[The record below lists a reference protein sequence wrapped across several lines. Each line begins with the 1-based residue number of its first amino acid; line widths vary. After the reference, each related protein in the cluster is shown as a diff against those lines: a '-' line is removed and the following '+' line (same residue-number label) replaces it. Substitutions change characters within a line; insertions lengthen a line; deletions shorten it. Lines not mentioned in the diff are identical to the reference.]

1 MFKPGSTKHSASG
14 HFGLNEMAR
23 TRLIFLASV
32 AFLLG
37 LGMVMGF
44 SAVSI
49 QVISQEGSL
58 LEELFS
64 QLFIFGCSIVAMF
77 ACWRIFTY
85 KVFTGKKMWIIYI
98 IALVLVVLTFL
109 FGFAGGG
116 AVRWIRIGPLS
127 LQPSELYK
135 IISTVIA
142 AVYVLKFLD
151 AKKGERRGIVLQGAA
166 AIIGP
171 LAFIVIFQSDLGTV
185 IICAVGI
192 LSVMWFAGVDMKII
206 GAILLL
212 GAIVAAFLVIFEGYR
227 MARFTAHLDPWADP
241 YGTGYQLIRALYALA
256 QGGLFG
262 VGLGNSAE
270 KFLYLP
276 EAETDFIIAIIG
288 EELGAVM
295 VIAVIVAFC
304 LYLWAALKMARLASD
319 KLGMVIVSALAIM
332 LVFQAFL
339 NIGCVTGLLP
349 ITGKPLP
356 FLSQG
361 GSSLLSSC
369 IITGIILSATNE
381 ASMKE
386 KYAKSRE
393 NLSVVRGGQ
402 SRNNSAGSSYY
413 R

>member
-1 MFKPGSTKHSASG
+1 MSRTGSRRQSASSRS
-14 HFGLNEMAR
+14 GLDELAK
-23 TRLIFLASV
+23 TRIIFLACV

-49 QVISQEGSL
+49 QVIANESSL
-58 LEELFS
+58 LIELLSQVLIFS
-64 QLFIFGCSIVAMF
+64 VSLAAMF
-77 ACWRIFTY
+77 WCWRVFTY
-85 KVFTGKKMWIIYI
+85 KVFAGRLMWIFYI
-98 IALVLVVLTFL
+98 AALVLVFLTFL
-109 FGFAGGG
+109 YGFAGGG

-135 IISTVIA
+135 IISTVVT

-151 AKKGERRGIVLQGAA
+151 ANREDRKIVAIQGCAA
-166 AIIGP
+166 VFIP
-171 LAFIVIFQSDLGTV
+171 LAFIVALQSDLGTT

-212 GAIVAAFLVIFEGYR
+212 GAIVAALLVIFEGYR

-288 EELGAVM
+288 EELGTVM
-295 VIAVIVAFC
+295 VIVVIVVFC
-304 LYLWAALKMARLASD
+304 VYLWAALKMARLASD

-381 ASMKE
+381 VSMKE

-393 NLSVVRGGQ
+393 SLSVVRGGR

>member
-1 MFKPGSTKHSASG
+1 MYKFGSKRHTSSNHSVLDELAK
-14 HFGLNEMAR
+14 
-23 TRLIFLASV
+23 TRLIFLSCIT
-32 AFLLG
+32 FLLG
-37 LGMVMGF
+37 LGAVMGF
-44 SAVSI
+44 SAISI
-49 QVISQEGSL
+49 EIISQEGSL
-58 LEELFS
+58 LVELLSQVVIFS
-64 QLFIFGCSIVAMF
+64 LSIGAMF
-77 ACWRIFTY
+77 LCWRVFTY
-85 KVFTGKKMWIIYI
+85 KVFAGRLMWVFYI
-98 IALVLVVLTFL
+98 GALVLVSLTFL
-109 FGFAGGG
+109 YGFAGGG

-135 IISTVIA
+135 IISTVVA
-142 AVYVLKFLD
+142 AVYVMKFLD
-151 AKKGERRGIVLQGAA
+151 ARQGERGGIALQGVAA
-166 AIIGP
+166 LFAP
-171 LAFIVIFQSDLGTV
+171 LAFIVVAQSDLGTV

-206 GAILLL
+206 GLILLAGVVL
-212 GAIVAAFLVIFEGYR
+212 AAFLIVFEGYR
-227 MARFTAHLDPWADP
+227 MARFTSHLDPWSDP
-241 YGTGYQLIRALYALA
+241 YVTGYQLIRALYAFA

-276 EAETDFIIAIIG
+276 DAETDFIIAIIG
-288 EELGAVM
+288 EELGTVM

-339 NIGCVTGLLP
+339 NIGCATGLLP

-369 IITGIILSATNE
+369 VITGIILSATNE
-381 ASMKE
+381 VSMKE

-393 NLSVVRGGQ
+393 KISVVRGGR
-402 SRNNSAGSSYY
+402 SRNNSAGSNYY